1 MSGEEVGRSWE
12 GLADEAA
19 SLKAGELWR
28 ELRRIEGRGAGRMEV
43 EGRSLAG
50 FASNDYLGLAES
62 VEVVAGLKEGI
73 GIWGAGAGASRLV
86 CGTFAPHEELE
97 ATLAKAKG
105 AEGALVFA
113 SGFAV
118 PMGVI
123 PALVGPGD
131 TVILD
136 KLSHACLVD
145 AAKLSGATLR
155 VFPHNH
161 LEKLER
167 LLASAK
173 GRVLVVTESVFS
185 MDGDRAVLRE
195 MVELKERYG
204 AWLLVDEAHAFGVV
218 GPEGRGLVAEMGLEG
233 RVELQMG
240 TLSKAVGLSGGYV
253 AGRREVMEWLINRAR
268 SFIYS
273 TAVPP
278 FFAHGARVAVALML
292 GQEGE
297 RRRKKLRENVA
308 LFRRLIGQDESAFSS
323 AIVPVIVGSE
333 RAAVAMS
340 TQLREA
346 GYWIPAI
353 RYPTVARGAA
363 RLRVTLTALHEAV
376 EIEGLATCL
385 GQAMAEL
392 GGAEFTEKAAGQE
405 GA

>member
-1 MSGEEVGRSWE
+1 
-12 GLADEAA
+12 
-19 SLKAGELWR
+19 
-28 ELRRIEGRGAGRMEV
+28 
-43 EGRSLAG
+43 
-50 FASNDYLGLAES
+50 
-62 VEVVAGLKEGI
+62 
-73 GIWGAGAGASRLV
+73 
-86 CGTFAPHEELE
+86 
-97 ATLAKAKG
+97 
-105 AEGALVFA
+105 
-113 SGFAV
+113 
-118 PMGVI
+118 VI

-167 LLASAK
+167 LLATAK

-218 GPEGRGLVAEMGLEG
+218 GPGGRGLVAELGLEG

-253 AGRREVMEWLINRAR
+253 AGRREVMDWLINRAR

-278 FFAHGARVAVALML
+278 FLAHAALVAVELML
-292 GQEGE
+292 GEEGE
-297 RRRKKLRENVA
+297 RRRVRLRENVA
-308 LFRRLIGQDESAFSS
+308 LFRRLMGLEEAIFSS
-323 AIVPVIVGSE
+323 AIVPVIVGGE

-340 TQLREA
+340 ERLRGA
-346 GYWIPAI
+346 GSWIPAS
-353 RYPTVARGAA
+353 R
-363 RLRVTLTALHEAV
+363 
-376 EIEGLATCL
+376 
-385 GQAMAEL
+385 
-392 GGAEFTEKAAGQE
+392 
-405 GA
+405 

>member
-1 MSGEEVGRSWE
+1 MSGDEVGRGWE

-19 SLKAGELWR
+19 ALRAVGLWR
-28 ELRRIEGRGAGRMEV
+28 ELRRV
-43 EGRSLAG
+43 EGRDGGSLELEGRTLAG
-50 FASNDYLGLAES
+50 FASNDYLGLAEAA
-62 VEVVAGLKEGI
+62 EVVAALKEGI
-73 GIWGAGAGASRLV
+73 DVWGAGAGASRLV

-97 ATLAKAKG
+97 AVLARAKG
-105 AEGALVFA
+105 VEGALVFG

-131 TVILD
+131 TVILE

-167 LLASAK
+167 LLATAK

-218 GPEGRGLVAEMGLEG
+218 GPGGRGLVAELGLEG

-253 AGRREVMEWLINRAR
+253 AGRREVMDWLINRAR

-278 FFAHGARVAVALML
+278 FLAHAARVAVELML
-292 GQEGE
+292 GEEGE
-297 RRRKKLRENVA
+297 RRRVRLRENVA
-308 LFRRLIGQDESAFSS
+308 LFQRLMGLEEAVFSS
-323 AIVPVIVGSE
+323 AIVPVIVGGE

-340 TQLREA
+340 ERLRAA

-376 EIEGLATCL
+376 EIEGLAAGF

-392 GGAEFTEKAAGQE
+392 GGGEFAEEAAG
-405 GA
+405 